1 MNQQQI
7 TVPYV
12 PEWLGNEAQRA
23 RDEQIKLLVQQ
34 FEEEVGE

>member
-1 MNQQQI
+1 MNQQI

-12 PEWLGNEAQRA
+12 PQWRGAEAQRA

-34 FEEEVGE
+34 FEKEVGE